1 MDQQNKSKYSETHLC
16 VQLVLE
22 WVSGQSNKKT
32 KIKTTGHM
40 HMCTFVT
47 IVIKIFK

>member
-40 HMCTFVT
+40 CTLVT
-47 IVIKIFK
+47 IVIKMFK